1 MNRNN
6 SGLIPTADKILVE
19 PLKIEEK
26 TSGGIVLATGS
37 LQREK
42 MAQIVGT
49 VIAMGTTAK
58 ECPEMEG
65 IEVGDIVLYARY
77 CGVELPVDG
86 ITYTIMRARDVIGK
100 TTRSPDS
107 VLRGAQSS
115 AEVFGHNQ
123 IAA

>member
-1 MNRNN
+1 MSRNN

-26 TSGGIVLATGS
+26 TVGGIVLATDS
-37 LQREK
+37 LRRER

-49 VIAMGTTAK
+49 VLAMGSTAK
-58 ECPEMEG
+58 ECPEMDG

-77 CGVELPVDG
+77 CGAQLPIDG
-86 ITYTIMRARDVIGK
+86 IEYTIMRARDVLGK

-115 AEVFGHNQ
+115 SEVFGINQ
-123 IAA
+123 AA